1 MYTFVDLQ
9 CVNKQIWQ
17 AMYNEVLGRPR
28 YSRYGN
34 ELFHNVALFKFY

>member
-17 AMYNEVLGRPR
+17 AMFNEVFTIRVRKTPL
-28 YSRYGN
+28 
-34 ELFHNVALFKFY
+34 